1 MENYGICEKCGYPLK
16 FRERPDTIHHG
27 EIYCPKCGKHV
38 RWVPKP
44 DKKSSGR
51 KTTSR
56 YDVVAVAKH
65 HGFEKP
71 FCFFCGRTQEQLGTN
86 ETLTVDHIL
95 PLSEGGTDT
104 LNNLQI
110 LCSAC
115 HQLKNWAT
123 VYLRKH
129 LLKR

>member
-86 ETLTVDHIL
+86 EINSRFIYYLLVKGVLTLSTTYKSCA
-95 PLSEGGTDT
+95 PLAIS
-104 LNNLQI
+104 
-110 LCSAC
+110 
-115 HQLKNWAT
+115 
-123 VYLRKH
+123 
-129 LLKR
+129 